1 MNRRAF
7 LSALGA
13 VATQQRFGTLSPQRL
28 QIEPELI
35 CEPPIFTIARFPYI
49 QNVRSDRTSIL
60 WATFEP
66 GFGVAKYTFDGV
78 NYQFVGAKRRFF
90 SRAETGLPYDYWQY
104 QADLTGL
111 SPNTDYLY
119 SVSVDG
125 QDVG

>member
-13 VATQQRFGTLSPQRL
+13 VATQQRFGTLSPQQL
-28 QIEPELI
+28 QIEPGLI

-90 SRAETGLPYDYWQY
+90 SPAATGLPHDYLQY
-104 QADLTGL
+104 QADLNAF
-111 SPNTDYLY
+111 SPNTQYLFKL
-119 SVSVDG
+119 S
-125 QDVG
+125 